1 MVLQRF
7 SSPVNTLL
15 PKKATT
21 PVTFSKPISVMTLL
35 APPMTRRMTRAA
47 KCQSKPIMK
56 RKMTRLTAW
65 TNKETLLQCM
75 QHYIQYNGGITVPL
89 RSVPSLY
96 KSFSSSTY
104 WTTAVSSL
112 WRKEVFKHFVTHIS
126 RFYLILYNCREIKI
140 KIYILL

>member
-35 APPMTRRMTRAA
+35 TPPMTRRMTRAA

-89 RSVPSLY
+89 RSVPHLCINPSVVPPTEPQLCPHCGGR
-96 KSFSSSTY
+96 KFSN
-104 WTTAVSSL
+104 
-112 WRKEVFKHFVTHIS
+112 
-126 RFYLILYNCREIKI
+126 IL
-140 KIYILL
+140 